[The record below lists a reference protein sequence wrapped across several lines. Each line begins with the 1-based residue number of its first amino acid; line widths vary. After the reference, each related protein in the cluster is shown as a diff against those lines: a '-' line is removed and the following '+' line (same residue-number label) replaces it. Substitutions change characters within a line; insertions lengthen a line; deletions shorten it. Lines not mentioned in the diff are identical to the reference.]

1 MPIYRITAPNGQTYR
16 IEGPPGATD
25 AEVADAVMAQY
36 PESGQA
42 TKQSTIGSELVGGAK
57 RVISSGRTG
66 LESIFSP
73 EEAAKTGVARSE
85 AIGKEAG
92 EGASF
97 EALKRAYEKEGLLG
111 AAKELPSQASR
122 ALAGQA
128 ANLALMYGGAKTGA
142 ALGTAVAPGFGTV
155 AGGVLGAGATLL
167 PQFMGSNVERQAA
180 EQMEAGKDLNIDR
193 AKAYTAAA
201 IQTGLESAGTAFVL
215 GKRVVSGVLGIT
227 EDAALRTAKAQAD
240 LVKAAER
247 SLAASAG
254 RGAAR
259 GTVEIPVEISQQ
271 IVERNQAGLDLTSP
285 EALKEYGESAYQAA
299 LIGTP
304 LGGAGGVMGRGQ
316 ARAQLEQ
323 QNAAEARAEQE
334 RIAGRGP
341 QVAPEAPVGTQG
353 ALFTEEEMGKRVL
366 APKETPITQ
375 PATTAPRGEQLGLGL
390 DFQRDYADII
400 KEREALKQQPQTPE
414 VKARVAEL
422 NNMVL
427 GLHEQ
432 EVAAIR
438 AEKALEAE
446 ARARFPAFAE
456 APEPAQQGLF
466 PETEGLFREPISI
479 GEPRRDKT
487 VAQAVATAARQDQQD
502 MVRALAEQQ
511 EQERRGGQ
519 YRLPLRNIPEDRN
532 VRRDLPIPARPTEIT
547 MQDLED
553 IGVPMRTS
561 KRWMEQNVLGKTP
574 AEIQVLVGNNPDLLL
589 GTGSRAQILKY
600 LTAPVPEGFKEEPR
614 VTTPTKTNLPKPRP
628 QPRRGEPSV
637 GVFGELTSPELLQP
651 GSGVPTAAGAPATP
665 DGLGL
670 APAGQPISAGAPTAR
685 AAQPTLTAPAV
696 RTSDQVMDEMRALR
710 EEQQSLLTSAGKRP
724 AANSKA
730 RARWDEI
737 TNLLTQK
744 MAEWT
749 ELDRAERKAKGQ
761 NAPVTPTPVATP
773 VAPAVPAA
781 KPAVAAKPTPKA
793 TPAKAPQAPAP
804 AITPEAVETETAEEE
819 AARKREAEDFKRR
832 LEALEKK
839 VEKPA
844 LKAET
849 PAPAPKAE
857 KPEPKELPEKLR
869 EPVGTSEFGME
880 EGEKEIVRG
889 PQGMLFPMSKREEI
903 EYAERK
909 QRGEAEPE
917 TETPTTKDERQAEL
931 DFTKIPDAIQKVADN
946 LKGTV
951 AYYGP
956 DGSIIR
962 TYADRTGNS
971 IYVPVSTK
979 ADYFTAG
986 MFGGALGI
994 KGIRGDVTKVF
1005 TQQQF
1010 DALKAEVARLE
1021 QQDAADAAKFPDGPF
1036 TGAKSNVVAG
1046 DSVDKRYTNY
1056 LTDLMKSLGLGD
1068 VRVFLYHGKDV
1079 KGRGDELHLHG
1090 DYYPILARAEP
1101 DKGQD
1106 GATRSIGP
1114 TGKDFMLF
1122 VNDNMSEE
1130 RTLEVISHELG
1141 HMIKEISY
1149 DNAPANVKTAIKNEY
1164 GDWVDSLK
1172 GKKKS
1177 DLIASLR
1184 NRYTTEQMENE
1195 GISDIDLSKM
1205 TAKDLSYWMGFD
1217 EWFAD
1222 NVSRWATTSAKP
1234 LTITEKFFSKVAQ
1247 KMRDLVAL
1255 VTGRKFPPAKTV
1267 ADFIDAM
1274 GPGSADMWI
1283 AAANKSG
1290 AAKVQPIQNSFS
1302 ANYSAQDVVDSMG
1315 PLTPV
1320 DKRGLKDMI
1329 VGVQKEGDPTRGVKF
1344 RVAAVDSAAAIEEKF
1359 SRTFNGAVRDN
1370 LGKINPMGL
1379 YRQAQ
1384 DYSKILLEYFQKGT
1398 LTKDKTTGLYR
1409 TEGTADGAPADVFPL
1424 IYAWGKKTGRTN
1436 EQAEQF
1442 ASRVLEAKRL
1452 DEVLKVNPDFP
1463 KHIPDRDRAILV
1475 AEYNSD
1481 PAFAKM
1487 NAAMDK
1493 PRIALINK
1501 MVEVGRLSK
1510 EKAEEWKSVIGYVP
1524 FDRIN
1529 NFDEKFYAVKKTS
1542 GRSPLMLTKDPEL
1555 VGSFTRPVGN
1565 VFENYMNTM
1574 GWMVGQVM
1582 NNDAR
1587 VQTLRGLQSLGFTG
1601 KPSPVKGTEN
1611 RSAKAFVDGEAMYWE
1626 LPSHYDVAAFQDL
1639 NPPKMA
1645 IMRTLGAFSNILRK
1659 SVTILPPFALKQVT
1673 DDVQRAMLTSGVK
1686 NPGALLRMSL
1696 ANFGKLAVA
1705 ELRGIQHPIV
1715 KEFGA
1720 LGLTGEYDFQQGKPA
1735 VSLLQDLG
1743 YRERKVAGS
1752 KTLGT
1757 ILHRLDGITRASDL
1771 AVRKAIYDQTL
1782 KESNQDQL
1790 LAQTR
1795 AREFINFRRRGA
1807 SEIIAVGTATIPFF
1821 NAYMQGMD
1829 VLYRAASG
1837 KDSSSSVGRAQA
1849 RQLFWSRAGTVAA
1862 LSAMYALIAG
1872 DDEDYKDMDLR
1883 TRNGNWI
1890 LPGGYKIP
1898 VPGELGAIFKVIP
1911 ETVIEYLRRSGTPEE
1926 QTALEAIR
1934 ASLKY
1939 MSEQYIE
1946 RTVPIPQAVKPLIE
1960 AWTNYSFFTGREL
1973 EGIYQKQQDPS
1984 MRTTSRTSEL
1994 AQAIS
1999 NFSRDVIGVDAVS
2012 PIQIDNMLNGYF
2024 GSTAALVTMTTDS
2037 LLNPTRIDRPLHKY
2051 ALLSNYMYDP
2061 IGTRSLTEFYE
2072 EREKVGVANNTL
2084 RQLMKTDIDRAEK
2097 YANEH
2102 VMELQMEGAI
2112 NSTLEQLERTR
2123 AYRKFLNS
2131 VDGAKEMSKE
2141 ERESELKEIKKIEV
2155 ELTGWLREAKT
2166 ELRKAQ

>member
-1 MPIYRITAPNGQTYR
+1 MAYTVALPDGRTVEFPDDLPKDKAAAIIRQQFPDLGAPETTMLGGVKELFKGLVPGAVGLVESAATGASALLPESLEKSAREKIKSVATAAKEPFAAAPGYEEAIPRKLGEAIGSTAPFLLAGPLGLAGRAAAVGLGVGAGAGEARTR
-16 IEGPPGATD
+16 AETEGATAEQRGTATALGTLPGALEAFAPFRILSRIPEAAT
-25 AEVADAVMAQY
+25 ASAVQTVKRALVA
-36 PESGQA
+36 
-42 TKQSTIGSELVGGAK
+42 GG
-57 RVISSGRTG
+57 
-66 LESIFSP
+66 
-73 EEAAKTGVARSE
+73 EEAAQE
-85 AIGKEAG
+85 A
-92 EGASF
+92 ASGLAQNMIAQGIYKP
-97 EALKRAYEKEGLLG
+97 EQALIEGLG
-111 AAKELPSQASR
+111 E
-122 ALAGQA
+122 QA
-128 ANLALMYGGAKTGA
+128 AYGGATGA
-142 ALGTAVAPGFGTV
+142 IVQGLMDLALG
-155 AGGVLGAGATLL
+155 
-167 PQFMGSNVERQAA
+167 R
-180 EQMEAGKDLNIDR
+180 R
-193 AKAYTAAA
+193 
-201 IQTGLESAGTAFVL
+201 
-215 GKRVVSGVLGIT
+215 
-227 EDAALRTAKAQAD
+227 
-240 LVKAAER
+240 
-247 SLAASAG
+247 
-254 RGAAR
+254 AR
-259 GTVEIPVEISQQ
+259 GSATPP
-271 IVERNQAGLDLTSP
+271 SP
-285 EALKEYGESAYQAA
+285 
-299 LIGTP
+299 P
-304 LGGAGGVMGRGQ
+304 P
-316 ARAQLEQ
+316 AQP
-323 QNAAEARAEQE
+323 
-334 RIAGRGP
+334 GP
-341 QVAPEAPVGTQG
+341 QIAPEAPVGTQG
-353 ALFTEEEMGKRVL
+353 ALFSEEEMGKRVP
-366 APKETPITQ
+366 APKEAPITQ

-400 KEREALKQQPQTPE
+400 KERETLKQQPQTAE

-422 NNMVL
+422 NDMVL

-432 EVAAIR
+432 EVASIR
-438 AEKALEAE
+438 AEKQVDAE
-446 ARARFPAFAE
+446 TRDMFPGLAA
-456 APEPAQQGLF
+456 EPAQQGLF
-466 PETEGLFREPISI
+466 PELDVVRQDTAIPEPI
-479 GEPRRDKT
+479 RRLT
-487 VAQAVATAARQDQQD
+487 LSQEEARRRLEETEAQTTADAAQK
-502 MVRALAEQQ
+502 

-561 KRWMEQNVLGKTP
+561 KKWMEQNVLGKTP

-637 GVFGELTSPELLQP
+637 GVSGEPTSTQLLQP
-651 GSGVPTAAGAPATP
+651 GSGIPTAAGAPATP

-670 APAGQPISAGAPTAR
+670 APVGQPISAGAPAAR

-724 AANSKA
+724 AVNSKA

-737 TNLLTQK
+737 TDLLNQK

-749 ELDRAERKAKGQ
+749 ELDRAERSAKGQ
-761 NAPVTPTPVATP
+761 NAPVTPTPVATT

-793 TPAKAPQAPAP
+793 APAKKGKAPAP
-804 AITPEAVETETAEEE
+804 AVTPEAVEVETAEEE
-819 AARKREAEDFKRR
+819 AARKREAEEMRKA
-832 LEALEKK
+832 LEAPTA
-839 VEKPA
+839 KPA
-844 LKAET
+844 PKAE
-849 PAPAPKAE
+849 APAPKAE

-909 QRGEAEPE
+909 KAENDKKEEVEAAPKADKRQMELEFSPESDVIVKAINGKTILEAANWGAKNFPDADQRMIAMRVAATLRELQSVGVTMGTFKVTKEGDRLTSGAKGVAIMQRGPNNTPSTVRITVNHPSNGDQTGADPE
-917 TETPTTKDERQAEL
+917 GILHEL
-931 DFTKIPDAIQKVADN
+931 IHAATM
-946 LKGTV
+946 
-951 AYYGP
+951 
-956 DGSIIR
+956 GSIQIGNKKSAVGTRIGKTVGELYDVANAVFAHVDAKHAKGETLNDVEKKLR
-962 TYADRTGNS
+962 TKYMRDVDEVLAWTMTNRDMQAYMETVPYKNS
-971 IYVPVSTK
+971 NLWTKFVESVRKVLGLTPK
-979 ADYFTAG
+979 ADTALSEILRV
-986 MFGGALGI
+986 GGELTAM
-994 KGIRGDVTKVF
+994 K
-1005 TQQQF
+1005 
-1010 DALKAEVARLE
+1010 
-1021 QQDAADAAKFPDGPF
+1021 AAD
-1036 TGAKSNVVAG
+1036 
-1046 DSVDKRYTNY
+1046 
-1056 LTDLMKSLGLGD
+1056 L
-1068 VRVFLYHGKDV
+1068 KD
-1079 KGRGDELHLHG
+1079 
-1090 DYYPILARAEP
+1090 ASTA
-1101 DKGQD
+1101 
-1106 GATRSIGP
+1106 
-1114 TGKDFMLF
+1114 TGK
-1122 VNDNMSEE
+1122 
-1130 RTLEVISHELG
+1130 
-1141 HMIKEISY
+1141 
-1149 DNAPANVKTAIKNEY
+1149 
-1164 GDWVDSLK
+1164 
-1172 GKKKS
+1172 
-1177 DLIASLR
+1177 
-1184 NRYTTEQMENE
+1184 Q
-1195 GISDIDLSKM
+1195 
-1205 TAKDLSYWMGFD
+1205 
-1217 EWFAD
+1217 
-1222 NVSRWATTSAKP
+1222 
-1234 LTITEKFFSKVAQ
+1234 FSKSY
-1247 KMRDLVAL
+1247 
-1255 VTGRKFPPAKTV
+1255 T
-1267 ADFIDAM
+1267 
-1274 GPGSADMWI
+1274 
-1283 AAANKSG
+1283 
-1290 AAKVQPIQNSFS
+1290 
-1302 ANYSAQDVVDSMG
+1302 AQDVVDSMG

-1329 VGVQKEGDPTRGVKF
+1329 VGVQKEGDPTKGVKF

-1409 TEGTADGAPADVFPL
+1409 AEGTADGAPADVFPL

-1493 PRIALINK
+1493 PRIALVNK
-1501 MVEVGRLSK
+1501 MVDVGRLSK

-1587 VQTLRGLQSLGFTG
+1587 VQTLRSLQSLGFTG
-1601 KPSPVKGTEN
+1601 TPSRGPGTEN

-1626 LPSHYDVAAFQDL
+1626 LPSRYDVAAFQDL

-1645 IMRTLGAFSNILRK
+1645 ILRTLGAFSNILRK

-1743 YRERKVAGS
+1743 YRKRGTFE
-1752 KTLGT
+1752 T

-1771 AVRKAIYDQTL
+1771 AVRKAIYEQTL
-1782 KESNQDQL
+1782 LESNQDQL

-1849 RQLFWSRAGTVAA
+1849 RQLFWSRAGTVTA

-1946 RTVPIPQAVKPLIE
+1946 RTVPIPQGVKPLIE

-2061 IGTRSLTEFYE
+2061 IGTRSLTEFYD
-2072 EREKVGVANNTL
+2072 EREKVGKANNTL
-2084 RQLMKTDIDRAEK
+2084 RQLMKTDIARAEK
-2097 YANEH
+2097 YVETH
-2102 VMELQMEGAI
+2102 QEELALESAI

-2131 VDGAKEMSKE
+2131 PDGAADMSKD
-2141 ERESELKEIKKIEV
+2141 ERESELKELKTMEV
-2155 ELTGWLREAKT
+2155 DLTRWLREAKT
-2166 ELRKAQ
+2166 EIRKVQ